1 MTKCIPNSTLL
12 ENFHDHFVERNYIY
26 SMFDSISSETCECP
40 VHVVSVNLGAK
51 KSLVPFITQQMME
64 LFDWNIKNLRKK
76 EKAMSM
82 QMLIYNLRKM
92 AKGANSSVE
101 KDILKNA
108 AYFMVFC
115 KDLIKMT
122 DLAVYEKDAA
132 LEPCSEDT
140 DKEKCW
146 AVNEN
151 ILEMM
156 REFLDNLVSLGYI
169 TEDERHPRK

>member
-1 MTKCIPNSTLL
+1 MK
-12 ENFHDHFVERNYIY
+12 EWY
-26 SMFDSISSETCECP
+26 SWI
-40 VHVVSVNLGAK
+40 
-51 KSLVPFITQQMME
+51 
-64 LFDWNIKNLRKK
+64 IKNLIKK

-92 AKGANSSVE
+92 AKGTENYSE
-101 KDILKNA
+101 KEILKNA

-122 DLAVYEKDAA
+122 DLAVYEKDVAE
-132 LEPCSEDT
+132 EPCSDDT
-140 DKEKCW
+140 DTGKCW

-156 REFLDNLVSLGYI
+156 REFLDSLVSLGYI
-169 TEDERHPRK
+169 TEEERHPRK

>member
-1 MTKCIPNSTLL
+1 
-12 ENFHDHFVERNYIY
+12 
-26 SMFDSISSETCECP
+26 
-40 VHVVSVNLGAK
+40 
-51 KSLVPFITQQMME
+51 
-64 LFDWNIKNLRKK
+64 
-76 EKAMSM
+76 
-82 QMLIYNLRKM
+82 
-92 AKGANSSVE
+92 
-101 KDILKNA
+101 
-108 AYFMVFC
+108 MVFC